1 LIAIEQSI
9 QLQAVVESGV
19 KVDCDATPEMLE
31 TIFFPNNAVH
41 DGGVIIKG
49 DRIAY
54 AACIFPLTQ
63 RSDLSKSLGTRH
75 RAAIGLSEETDAV
88 IVVVS
93 EENGTISYA
102 YKGQLVRGV
111 TLEELRAFLSSVI
124 LRPEKVHGFV
134 KWLRAQFTERNRPT
148 GPAVILR
155 HEPRKSAGK

>member
-1 LIAIEQSI
+1 
-9 QLQAVVESGV
+9 
-19 KVDCDATPEMLE
+19 MLE

-63 RSDLSKSLGTRH
+63 RSDLNKSLGTRH

-93 EENGTISYA
+93 EETGTMSYA

-111 TLEELRAFLSSVI
+111 TLEELRAFMTSVI
-124 LRPEKVHGFV
+124 LQPAKASGFV
-134 KWLRAQFTERNRPT
+134 RRCGDDHDRQVVVSDRADVRVRRGDDRLLQDALDR
-148 GPAVILR
+148 
-155 HEPRKSAGK
+155 EPDRRREEQRK